1 MSDVDFGEYELPAPV
16 YGEVAVE
23 YARIGGALDAATSA
37 AAAIAAVEQWDAL
50 RRRLGSWGVLASIRF
65 QQDTRNEEYKRTR
78 ELRDE
83 LEPKLTNLAVGMKR
97 KLVASPHR
105 DALIEHFGAQAFEM
119 WRCDIA
125 SFDPA
130 IDEDLVE
137 QAKLEAS
144 YTELLASAKFEFQGK
159 MQTLED
165 MKALNDHHDR
175 QVRHEAG
182 RLRWGWF
189 ATHQAQL
196 DVIFD
201 GLVGRRQAMAEKL
214 GRENFVSVGY
224 ERMQRVGYGQAE
236 VERFRAQV
244 RELVVPL
251 AVEIRARQR
260 ERLGVEQLRWWDEAV
275 QDSRGCPRPLDG
287 HEWMAER
294 ASEMFAR
301 LDPRLDSFFAQM
313 RARNTIDFESREGKG
328 GGGFCEV
335 VPSFGLPFIFGSCT
349 GTKIDAMVFTHEM
362 GHAFQ
367 GYLGLDQPLWENIYP
382 TIETCEIHSTAL
394 EFLTWP
400 QMDLF
405 FGEDGERFRQQ
416 HLLDRL
422 LFLPYGVA
430 VDQFQHLIYAY
441 PEASPDERAEMW
453 QEMEQTYLPWRK
465 YGDLAHPASGRFWQG
480 QLHIYRFP
488 FYFIDYALA
497 LTVALQLWE
506 LAARDQPAA
515 MEKFVELCRR
525 GGELAF
531 GELVKS
537 VGLVSPFEEGC
548 LERVVE
554 CAQREITGAN

>member
-1 MSDVDFGEYELPAPV
+1 MSNTDFKEYELPAPV
-16 YGEVAVE
+16 YEEVAAE
-23 YARIGGALDAATSA
+23 YARIGAALDATASA
-37 AAAIAAVEQWDAL
+37 CGAIAAVEQWDAL
-50 RRRLGSWGVLASIRF
+50 RRRLGSWSVLAYIRF
-65 QQDTRNEEYKRTR
+65 QQDTRNEDYKRAR
-78 ELRDE
+78 EMRDE

-105 DALIEHFGAQAFEM
+105 EALVEHFGAHAFEL

-130 IDEDLVE
+130 IEGDLVE

-159 MQTLED
+159 TQTLED
-165 MKALNDHHDR
+165 MKALNDHQDR

-182 RLRWGWF
+182 QLRWGWF

-196 DVIFD
+196 DSIFD
-201 GLVGRRQAMAEKL
+201 GLVTRRQAMAEKL
-214 GRENFVSVGY
+214 GRDNFVSVGY
-224 ERMQRVGYGQAE
+224 ERMQRVGYAQAD
-236 VERFRAQV
+236 VERFRVQV
-244 RELVVPL
+244 RDLVVPL
-251 AVEIRARQR
+251 AVNIRARQA
-260 ERLGVEQLRWWDEAV
+260 ERLGIEQLMWWDESV
-275 QDSRGCPRPLDG
+275 QDSTGCPRPLGG

-301 LDPRLDSFFAQM
+301 VDPRLESFFAKM

-335 VPSFGLPFIFGSCT
+335 VPGFGLPFIFGSCT
-349 GTKIDAMVFTHEM
+349 GTKIDALLFTHEM

-367 GYLGLDQPLWENIYP
+367 GYLGLEQPLWENIYP
-382 TIETCEIHSTAL
+382 TIETCEIHATAL

-400 QMDLF
+400 QMELF
-405 FGEDGERFRQQ
+405 FGEDTERYRQQ

-422 LFLPYGVA
+422 LFLPYGAA
-430 VDQFQHLIYAY
+430 VDHFQHSIYAN
-441 PEASPDERAEMW
+441 PTATPDERAAMW
-453 QEMEQTYLPWRK
+453 QELERTYLPWRT

-480 QLHIYRFP
+480 QLHIYRYP
-488 FYFIDYALA
+488 FYYIDYALA

-506 LAARDQPAA
+506 LAARDRRAA
-515 MEKFVELCRR
+515 MEKFFELCRR

-531 GELVKS
+531 GELVQS
-537 VGLVSPFEEGC
+537 VGLVSPFEDGC
-548 LERVVE
+548 LERVVAH
-554 CAQREITGAN
+554 AQQELQRMA